1 MSMYKKSGVVFEQ
14 YKEDD
19 EDELAVILE
28 EEYLD
33 EADEDEDTLTSLQIQ
48 EGKNSRPLGP
58 RALECLERQR
68 MDKIIKLI
76 PNWDTPAAI
85 SGKRG
90 YYIDYYKN
98 TI

>member
-33 EADEDEDTLTSLQIQ
+33 DHDEDLTSF
-48 EGKNSRPLGP
+48 
-58 RALECLERQR
+58 
-68 MDKIIKLI
+68 
-76 PNWDTPAAI
+76 
-85 SGKRG
+85 
-90 YYIDYYKN
+90 
-98 TI
+98 